1 MHANTDEDG
10 FVKKMT
16 YTPGNVHDS
25 KEFDKLLGINK
36 HEHKNKINIDLYCEN
51 GFLRAISNQCE
62 MYQNS
67 ISNKAYQQ
75 YYRMST
81 KDYQLVFVVL
91 LSTQH

>member
-36 HEHKNKINIDLYCEN
+36 HKNKIK
-51 GFLRAISNQCE
+51 NQWRSLC
-62 MYQNS
+62 
-67 ISNKAYQQ
+67 
-75 YYRMST
+75 R
-81 KDYQLVFVVL
+81 
-91 LSTQH
+91 